1 MKNFFIQHKELNS
14 EDYNFLEEITIKNFS
29 LLDFLHG
36 YCNYFSLAL
45 HNTYGYEVMNLYNY
59 DKTLIHSFC
68 IYKNNYIDI
77 RGITSNL
84 NEFLIDFEDWVT
96 TDDFYYKPSD
106 NIFIRIKD
114 KNVYS
119 TCEYI
124 IREYDIYSCK

>member
-1 MKNFFIQHKELNS
+1 MKNFFIQRNELNS
-14 EDYNFLEEITIKNFS
+14 EDFNFLEEFIIKDFS

-45 HNTYGYEVMNLYNY
+45 HNTYGYEVMNLYDY

-68 IYKNNYIDI
+68 IYKNNYIDV
-77 RGITSNL
+77 RGITPNL

-96 TDDFYYKPSD
+96 TGDFYYKPSD
-106 NIFIRIKD
+106 NIFIKIKN

-124 IREYDIYSCK
+124 IKKYDIYSCK

>member
-1 MKNFFIQHKELNS
+1 MKNFFIQRNELNS
-14 EDYNFLEEITIKNFS
+14 EDFNFLEKFTIKNFS

-45 HNTYGYEVMNLYNY
+45 HNKYGYEIMNLYNC

-68 IYKNNYIDI
+68 TYKKNFIDI

-96 TDDFYYKPSD
+96 IDDFYYKPSD
-106 NIFIRIKD
+106 NTLLKIKD
-114 KNVYS
+114 KDIYS

-124 IREYDIYSCK
+124 IKKYNIYSCK